1 MQELNKQEV
10 MEVSGGAL
18 LPDVFNL
25 LGAITGALQDFLIGK
40 PK

>member
-18 LPDVFNL
+18 IPDLFNL
-25 LGAITGALQDFLIGK
+25 VGGITGALLNFLVGPTK
-40 PK
+40 